1 MNTLISPAY
10 LSRIILVLI
19 LNVFVGI
26 ALFLA
31 EWDDEVALIGIISY
45 ACWGFTLLSHIRILI
60 RQLKNYKSRR
70 PIIKAA

>member
-45 ACWGFTLLSHIRILI
+45 ACWGFTLLSHIRILT
-60 RQLKNYKSRR
+60 RQLKNYKS
-70 PIIKAA
+70 KAA